1 MVSIMC
7 DASSCSIPYRFI
19 NVSNTPL
26 VQPKPSCSAYSP
38 PDASADILNA
48 LLALGYN
55 EREAL
60 GAMKQLPTDIA
71 VSEGIRQALKSL
83 SKG

>member
-1 MVSIMC
+1 
-7 DASSCSIPYRFI
+7 
-19 NVSNTPL
+19 
-26 VQPKPSCSAYSP
+26 
-38 PDASADILNA
+38 

-60 GAMKQLPTDIA
+60 GAMKSLPEGVA
-71 VSEGIRQALKSL
+71 VSDGIRQALKSL